1 MVKKFV
7 VEVQE
12 VWVVSRKYYTFNDS
26 VEQAIEAYEEGS
38 SVEPFEDY
46 DILMTRY
53 TDKLENGFEIID
65 VYED

>member
-38 SVEPFEDY
+38 TVEPFEDY

>member
-1 MVKKFV
+1 MVKKYV

-12 VWVVSRKYYTFNDS
+12 VWVVTRKYYTFNDS
-26 VEQAIEAYEEGS
+26 IEQAIEAYKEGS
-38 SVEPFEDY
+38 TVEPFKDY

-53 TDKLENGFEIID
+53 ADKFENGYEIID